1 MAMAYNTGPV
11 SSWREWAGHMAAH
24 ADNVLNQPQPPG
36 YLSSAA
42 ALINLGE
49 RNGQGDDV
57 NTQPAADLSE
67 MNGAAAQHWPL
78 MIFDDS
84 RPGV

>member
-1 MAMAYNTGPV
+1 MTMGYNTGSV

-36 YLSSAA
+36 YLSSAT
-42 ALINLGE
+42 ALMQLGE
-49 RNGQGDDV
+49 RNDRGDDV
-57 NTQPAADLSE
+57 STQPATDLNG
-67 MNGAAAQHWPL
+67 MNGAAAHHWPL

-84 RPGV
+84 C